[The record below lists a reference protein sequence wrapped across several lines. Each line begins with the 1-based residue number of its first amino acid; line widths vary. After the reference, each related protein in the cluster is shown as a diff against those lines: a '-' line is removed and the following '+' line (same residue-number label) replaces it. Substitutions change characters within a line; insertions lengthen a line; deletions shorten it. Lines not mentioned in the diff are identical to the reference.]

1 MCGFVLK
8 FGYTPK
14 SIVWTTNMKILAS
27 NQNLYGRWALGGP
40 QRTPK
45 MTFFKVFINVVFLM
59 EINSLYIKYKIIAKK
74 NFFFRTGR
82 FVGGAQSALK
92 WSIWQKR
99 SHVVTRVL
107 IFVQNHVNTCVM
119 HLFHKTNI
127 KDSIFDDHI
136 FFVFGVL
143 SWGWSKMT
151 KIWFFKK
158 KIFVFKSDFL
168 SR

>member
-82 FVGGAQSALK
+82 FVGGPKCPKMVNLTKTLTRSNKGAHFCSKSCKHLCNALI
-92 WSIWQKR
+92 S
-99 SHVVTRVL
+99 
-107 IFVQNHVNTCVM
+107 
-119 HLFHKTNI
+119 
-127 KDSIFDDHI
+127 
-136 FFVFGVL
+136 
-143 SWGWSKMT
+143 
-151 KIWFFKK
+151 
-158 KIFVFKSDFL
+158 
-168 SR
+168 